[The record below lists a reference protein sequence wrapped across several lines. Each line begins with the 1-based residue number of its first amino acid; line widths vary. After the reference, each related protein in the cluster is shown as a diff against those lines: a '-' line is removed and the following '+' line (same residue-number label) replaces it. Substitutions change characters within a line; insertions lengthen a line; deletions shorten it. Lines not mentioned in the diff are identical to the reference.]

1 MPFDRTLRQFIYET
15 IARTGRPPSHEA
27 MAKHRGFSHD
37 EVDAALVKLEEQHAL
52 ALAPTTR
59 NVWMAHPFSAVPTPF
74 SVESDNTTHWANCAW
89 DVVAIPP
96 LLGLDARAE
105 PRCAESGEPMPM
117 AFRAGEL
124 VEGDGLIHFVVPP
137 RRFWDNVGYT

>member
-1 MPFDRTLRQFIYET
+1 
-15 IARTGRPPSHEA
+15 
-27 MAKHRGFSHD
+27 MAEHRGFTRD
-37 EVDAALVKLEEQHAL
+37 EVDAVLVKLEEQHAL

-59 NVWMAHPFSAVPTPF
+59 NLWMVHPFSAVPTAFP
-74 SVESDNTTHWANCAW
+74 VESDNTTYWANCAW
-89 DVVAIPP
+89 DVVSIPP
-96 LLGLDARAE
+96 LLELDARAE

-124 VEGDGLIHFVVPP
+124 VEGEGLIHFLVSP